1 MWKYRECGDERSC
14 RVEIATFTSHTVN
27 SLTDSSI
34 TFDVLKA
41 LTVTQLIW
49 LLFFS
54 GPSWPIRPRRW
65 PPLWPD
71 AATVWL
77 SYYHPQ
83 PCQGNTLTLIHTHTH
98 THTQAHAHRR
108 TRLFA
113 SSFQLWHMLCTYDY
127 FLNSCN
133 NKNTCFYYCIQEIT
147 VTTIKTAERYT
158 EKELNGIKK
167 IFDNLIKSRSL
178 FDLIAHVDLLQLHK
192 SALIF
197 KSLH

>member
-1 MWKYRECGDERSC
+1 MDQADPYAHVAGLHFDQMLQRFGSPIIILNLVK
-14 RVEIATFTSHTVN
+14 VTHSH
-27 SLTDSSI
+27 
-34 TFDVLKA
+34 
-41 LTVTQLIW
+41 
-49 LLFFS
+49 
-54 GPSWPIRPRRW
+54 
-65 PPLWPD
+65 
-71 AATVWL
+71 
-77 SYYHPQ
+77 SY
-83 PCQGNTLTLIHTHTH
+83 THTHTH